1 MRTILLFITVFLL
14 MSSVGVYAGSVS
26 DTGPLPVESP
36 SSEPLTIGFDLNG
49 GVINAITV
57 TWTPVAVGEYKIEA
71 MSNNVYGVLITPV
84 TSTDQR
90 TDIILID
97 SIEAKDLD
105 TIQVAIGEL

>member
-57 TWTPVAVGEYKIEA
+57 TWTPVAIGDYKIEA
-71 MSNNVYGVLITPV
+71 MSNNLYGAVIMPV
-84 TSTDQR
+84 TSIDKR
-90 TDIILID
+90 TDIIPIN
-97 SIEAKDLD
+97 SVAAKDLD